1 MGKTIRPVNGAIAQE
16 MTKALN
22 APIIPVKTQE
32 QLLRETDME
41 REIARLKAENE
52 ALKNKPGWTTG
63 LSLRVS
69 EKGAL
74 SVYGM
79 GRFPFTLYVEQWE
92 RLLAMADDI
101 KAFIKANGSK
111 LSRKQVN

>member
-1 MGKTIRPVNGAIAQE
+1 MGKTIRPVNGAMAQE
-16 MTKALN
+16 VTRALN

-32 QLLRETDME
+32 QLLLEAEVE
-41 REIARLKAENE
+41 RLRAENQS
-52 ALKNKPGWTTG
+52 LKSRPATG
-63 LSLRVS
+63 LTLRIS
-69 EKGAL
+69 EKGAV

-92 RLLAMADDI
+92 KLLAMADEI
-101 KAFIKANGSK
+101 KAFIRANGSK